1 MKFDNQIGV
10 EKSWLIIGVKNK
22 FHMNK
27 KPTFKELI
35 NGDQP
40 ILIDFFATWCGPC
53 MGMNPALKEVAKN
66 ISGKGRLIKI
76 DVDKNPKMAAKM
88 GVMGVPTFMLYKNGE
103 KLWHEAGTKT
113 VAQLTDVVLKNI

>member
-1 MKFDNQIGV
+1 M
-10 EKSWLIIGVKNK
+10 S
-22 FHMNK
+22 K
-27 KPTFKELI
+27 KPTFTELI

-40 ILIDFFATWCGPC
+40 ILVDFFATWCGPC
-53 MGMNPALKEVAKN
+53 MAMNPALKEVAKN

-88 GVMGVPTFMLYKNGE
+88 GVMGVPTFMLYKKGE